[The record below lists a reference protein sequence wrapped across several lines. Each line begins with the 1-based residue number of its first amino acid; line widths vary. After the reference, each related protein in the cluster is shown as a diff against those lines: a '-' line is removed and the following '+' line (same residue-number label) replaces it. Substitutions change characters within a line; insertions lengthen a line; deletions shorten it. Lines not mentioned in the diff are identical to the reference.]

1 MSAGDSSVR
10 SVFSRPIHSGR
21 LLMMSE
27 NCKILEALTHMANLG
42 IVHRDLKPSN
52 LLIGESRRSAELFVF
67 ILAETMSSSHLKKSD
82 RENCIKIGDFGLA
95 ATDFA
100 QNEASMEH
108 APLRAA
114 SDAADLTSGELT

>member
-10 SVFSRPIHSGR
+10 LVFSRPIHSGR

-67 ILAETMSSSHLKKSD
+67 ILAETISSSHLKNQIVRTASKS
-82 RENCIKIGDFGLA
+82 
-95 ATDFA
+95 ATS
-100 QNEASMEH
+100 ASQRPILLRTRRRWSTLRCEL
-108 APLRAA
+108 PLTRPI
-114 SDAADLTSGELT
+114 SRLVS

>member
-67 ILAETMSSSHLKKSD
+67 ILAETISSSHLKIRS
-82 RENCIKIGDFGLA
+82 
-95 ATDFA
+95 
-100 QNEASMEH
+100 
-108 APLRAA
+108 
-114 SDAADLTSGELT
+114 